1 MNCDIVR
8 DLLPLYEDGL
18 CSEESRKAVEEHLKT
33 CEACRE
39 ALPAAKADPTPAEAP
54 EDSCAAE
61 ADVLRGISK
70 EWRKRK
76 RRSLW
81 KGALLTAALLLGLAL
96 LARPALMLFLQTG
109 AMGTETDMAGDLLC
123 GYHRLTG
130 EAFAASY
137 SWDGR
142 EETLDFT
149 VPDAVFGYRVTALG
163 GYAGRGAPFAFT
175 VKLPESF
182 GHMREGF
189 GEDLWEYALEKYP
202 NAEVVEL
209 PFTVHIGKYLEA
221 VREEAFGSCYGF
233 TPEGQEVLYHITL
246 RVDCDPENKTFYSEN
261 GILYHRKTGEAVLG
275 AAEP

>member
-1 MNCDIVR
+1 MNCEIVR

-39 ALPAAKADPTPAEAP
+39 ALSAAKADPIPAEAP

-76 RRSLW
+76 RRALW
-81 KGALLTAALLLGLAL
+81 KGTLLAAALLLGLAL

-109 AMGTETDMAGDLLC
+109 AMGTETDLAGDLLC
-123 GYHRLTG
+123 GYNSLTG

-137 SWDGR
+137 RWDGS
-142 EETLDFT
+142 EETMDFT
-149 VPDAVFGYRVTALG
+149 VPDTVFGYRVTALG
-163 GYAGRGAPFAFT
+163 GYVGRGAPYAFT
-175 VKLPESF
+175 VELPESF
-182 GHMREGF
+182 GHTRESF
-189 GEDLWEYALEKYP
+189 GEDLWDYAREKYP

-209 PFTVHIGKYLEA
+209 PFTVHIGKNLEEI
-221 VREEAFGSCYGF
+221 REELFGSYYGV
-233 TPEGQEVLYHITL
+233 TPEGQEVLYHVTL
-246 RVDCDPENKTFYSEN
+246 TVDCDPENKTFYSEN
-261 GILYHRKTGEAVLG
+261 GVLYDRETGEAVLG
-275 AAEP
+275 TGE